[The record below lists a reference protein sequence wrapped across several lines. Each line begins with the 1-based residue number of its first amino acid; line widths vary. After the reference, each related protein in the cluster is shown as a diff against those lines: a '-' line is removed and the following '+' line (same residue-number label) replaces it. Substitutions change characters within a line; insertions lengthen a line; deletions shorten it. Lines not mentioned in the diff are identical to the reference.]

1 MISSLWH
8 LGNYWLV
15 NEHLVSKIDVFEA
28 GKMGQLAKS
37 QTLTD
42 DWIQSVSTTAA
53 LVGPCS
59 GQNRSKMLHE
69 AISVKFIGSQGF
81 IHVGE

>member
-8 LGNYWLV
+8 LGNYWPV

-28 GKMGQLAKS
+28 GKMGQLDKS
-37 QTLTD
+37 QTVTD

-53 LVGPCS
+53 LLGPS
-59 GQNRSKMLHE
+59 QSAVVRIDQKRSMKP
-69 AISVKFIGSQGF
+69 SVSSS
-81 IHVGE
+81 